1 MERNRI
7 LNYGNLLARAV
18 FWLLIV
24 IMTVLTTGLIVW
36 LIIPESFSSVR
47 MVDPA
52 GARFGTGTFK
62 TGSAEGIAL
71 SELTS
76 GMIFWIY
83 FRGIFFAG
91 IGLLI
96 ARKVL
101 AVLSSIKQLKTFY
114 SGNIEHFRDMARIG
128 FIAFL
133 FSCVN
138 VGYINGVINLNFTLA
153 IWPLTFSVACLVL
166 SEVFREGKHLL
177 EENEMIV

>member
-1 MERNRI
+1 MERSKI
-7 LNYGNLLARAV
+7 LKYGDLLARTV
-18 FWLLIV
+18 FLMLAIV
-24 IMTVLTTGLIVW
+24 MALFTAGLIVW
-36 LIIPESFSSVR
+36 LINPESFSSIRIVN
-47 MVDPA
+47 PA
-52 GARFGTGTFK
+52 GAGFNIGTFK
-62 TGSAEGIAL
+62 SGTEEGIAL

-76 GMIFWIY
+76 GMILWLY
-83 FRGIFFAG
+83 FRGIFLAG

-101 AVLSSIKQLKTFY
+101 AILSSIEQLKTFY
-114 SGNIEHFRDMARIG
+114 SGNIEHFRDLARIG

-138 VGYINGVINLNFTLA
+138 VGYIEGVINLNFTLA
-153 IWPLTFSVACLVL
+153 VGPLMFSVASLVL